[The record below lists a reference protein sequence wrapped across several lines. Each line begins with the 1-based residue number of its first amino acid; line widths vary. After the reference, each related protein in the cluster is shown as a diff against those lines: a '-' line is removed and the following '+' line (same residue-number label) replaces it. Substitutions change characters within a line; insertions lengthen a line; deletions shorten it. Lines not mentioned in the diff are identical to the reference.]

1 VEDCSQPCIS
11 ICRESSPWCKLRASE
26 RHQGIALRVKVRKLI
41 RTLALV
47 LLGMMLVASVISATR
62 RSENANTSLLAGAQV
77 SPQVR
82 STIDRSCR
90 DCHSEATRYPW
101 YSYIAPV
108 SWFINQD
115 VQSGREHLNFS
126 RWSEYSVI
134 RRERCLSEIANQVQD
149 GGMPLAGYTF
159 LHRDAKLSQADVE
172 AVFKW
177 TQEERARLIMEN
189 AGGKTSP

>member
-1 VEDCSQPCIS
+1 
-11 ICRESSPWCKLRASE
+11 
-26 RHQGIALRVKVRKLI
+26 
-41 RTLALV
+41 
-47 LLGMMLVASVISATR
+47 MMLAASIITDTR
-62 RSENANTSLLAGAQV
+62 RSENANAPLLDGAQV

-115 VQSGREHLNFS
+115 VQNGREHLNFS
-126 RWSEYSVI
+126 KWSEYSVI

-149 GGMPLAGYTF
+149 GGMPLASYTF
-159 LHRDAKLSQADVE
+159 LHRDAKLSHADVE

-189 AGGKTSP
+189 ASGKTSP

>member
-1 VEDCSQPCIS
+1 MLFGV
-11 ICRESSPWCKLRASE
+11 
-26 RHQGIALRVKVRKLI
+26 V
-41 RTLALV
+41 
-47 LLGMMLVASVISATR
+47 LVASVISDTR
-62 RSENANTSLLAGAQV
+62 RSENADIPLLAGAQV
-77 SPQVR
+77 PDHVR

-126 RWSEYSVI
+126 KWSEYSVI

-149 GGMPLAGYTF
+149 GGMPLATYTF
-159 LHRDAKLSQADVE
+159 LHRSAKLSQADVE
-172 AVFKW
+172 AIFKW
-177 TQEERARLIMEN
+177 TQEERARLIMQN
-189 AGGKTSP
+189 ANGKTSP